1 MVRIKANEAEP
12 GPKVVARKREILRAA
27 ARVFRAKG
35 VTGARMKDIA
45 DELGAA
51 VGNLYYYFRDK
62 ADLLAFCQEDGL
74 AGLLDLTARVAALGL
89 GPAERLALL
98 IEGHVVQV
106 NEATP
111 GALAHLEVEGAS
123 PERRANLSSGRA
135 RYEDVLRA
143 VIEEGRVQAIFRRE
157 VDAKLATLAI
167 LGAVNWTVRWYDP
180 SGGKG
185 ARTIGREFA
194 EVLVRGL
201 LVPGVPFRLS
211 QEAP

>member
-74 AGLLDLTARVAALGL
+74 AGLLDLTARVSALDL

-123 PERRANLSSGRA
+123 PERRANLNSGRA

-143 VIEEGRVQAIFRRE
+143 VIEEGRARGIFRPE
-157 VDAKLATLAI
+157 VDAKLATLAM

-180 SGGKG
+180 SGGKS

-201 LVPGVPFRLS
+201 LVPGVPFRLP

>member
-74 AGLLDLTARVAALGL
+74 AGLLDLTARVAALDL

-123 PERRANLSSGRA
+123 PERRANLNSGRA
-135 RYEDVLRA
+135 RYGDVLRA
-143 VIEEGRVQAIFRRE
+143 VIEEGRARGIFRPE
-157 VDAKLATLAI
+157 VDAKLATLAM

-180 SGGKG
+180 SGGKS

-201 LVPGVPFRLS
+201 LLPGVPFRLP

>member
-12 GPKVVARKREILRAA
+12 GPKVIARKREILRAA

-62 ADLLAFCQEDGL
+62 ADLLAFCQEEGL
-74 AGLLDLTARVAALGL
+74 AGLLEWTARVAALEA

-111 GALAHLEVEGAS
+111 GALAHLEVESTS
-123 PERRANLSSGRA
+123 PERRASLSSGRT
-135 RYEDVLRA
+135 RYEDALRS
-143 VIEEGRVQAIFRRE
+143 VIEEGRRQGVFRPE
-157 VDAKLATLAI
+157 VDPKLATLAI
-167 LGAVNWTVRWYDP
+167 LGAVNWTVRWFDAG
-180 SGGKG
+180 GGKS
-185 ARTIGREFA
+185 ARAIGREFA

-201 LVPGVPFRLS
+201 LVPGVPFRLP

>member
-74 AGLLDLTARVAALGL
+74 AGLLDLTARVAALDL

-123 PERRANLSSGRA
+123 PERRANLNSGRA

-143 VIEEGRVQAIFRRE
+143 VIEEGRARGIFRPE
-157 VDAKLATLAI
+157 VDAKLATLAM

-180 SGGKG
+180 SGGKS

-201 LVPGVPFRLS
+201 LVPGVPFRLP

>member
-74 AGLLDLTARVAALGL
+74 AGLLDLTTRVSALDL

-98 IEGHVVQV
+98 IAGHVVQV
-106 NEATP
+106 NESTP

-123 PERRANLSSGRA
+123 AERRAALHSGRA
-135 RYEDVLRA
+135 RYEDVLRS
-143 VIEEGRVQAIFRRE
+143 VIEDGRARAIFRPE

-180 SGGKG
+180 SGGKSV
-185 ARTIGREFA
+185 RTIGREFA

-201 LVPGVPFRLS
+201 LVPGVPFRLP

>member
-45 DELGAA
+45 EELGAA

-74 AGLLDLTARVAALGL
+74 AGLLDLTARVAALDL

-123 PERRANLSSGRA
+123 PERRANLNSGRA

-143 VIEEGRVQAIFRRE
+143 VIEEGRARGIFRPE
-157 VDAKLATLAI
+157 VDAKLATLAM

-180 SGGKG
+180 SGGKS

-201 LVPGVPFRLS
+201 LVPGVPFRLP

>member
-12 GPKVVARKREILRAA
+12 GPRVVARKREILRAA

-51 VGNLYYYFRDK
+51 VGNLYYYFHDK

-74 AGLLDLTARVAALGL
+74 AGLLDWTARVDALDL

-98 IEGHVVQV
+98 VEGHVVQV

-111 GALAHLEVEGAS
+111 GALAHLEVEATS
-123 PERRANLSSGRA
+123 LERRASLSAGRA
-135 RYEDVLRA
+135 RYEGVLRA
-143 VIEEGRVQAIFRRE
+143 VIEEGRARGVFRPE

-180 SGGKG
+180 SGGKSVR
-185 ARTIGREFA
+185 AIGREFA

-201 LVPGVPFRLS
+201 LLPGVPFRLP

>member
-74 AGLLDLTARVAALGL
+74 AGLLDLTARVGALDL

-123 PERRANLSSGRA
+123 PERRANLNSGRA

-143 VIEEGRVQAIFRRE
+143 VIEEGRARGIFRPE
-157 VDAKLATLAI
+157 VDAKLATLAM

-180 SGGKG
+180 SGGKS

-201 LVPGVPFRLS
+201 LVPGVLFRLP